1 MTGARGEIILQIF
14 FSMGVKQSE
23 LTNLKRENERVAV
36 IAMSYD
42 RVSENEQHKKGRNE
56 IRQMV
61 RRLRQRNQS
70 SLNT

>member
-1 MTGARGEIILQIF
+1 MTGARGKIILQIF

-42 RVSENEQHKKGRNE
+42 RVSENKQHKKGRNE
-56 IRQMV
+56 IRQTV
-61 RRLRQRNQS
+61 HC
-70 SLNT
+70 